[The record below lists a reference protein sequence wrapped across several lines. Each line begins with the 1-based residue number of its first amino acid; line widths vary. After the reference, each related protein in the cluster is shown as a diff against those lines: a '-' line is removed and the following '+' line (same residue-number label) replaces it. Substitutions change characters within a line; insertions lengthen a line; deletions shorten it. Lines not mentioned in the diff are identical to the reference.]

1 MATRR
6 AECVF
11 LLLKPEG
18 KGFLRE
24 NETQMLLHEVEFLR
38 KRAGVPSQGQVAVCC
53 YGNRE
58 RISYEGGKSGG
69 SGRAEKKMVSE
80 GRQGG
85 RSLQMEREQS

>member
-1 MATRR
+1 MRTVTTSR
-6 AECVF
+6 AESAL

-24 NETQMLLHEVEFLR
+24 NETQMLSHEVEFLR

-53 YGNRE
+53 YGNRG
-58 RISYEGGKSGG
+58 RISYEREKSGG
-69 SGRAEKKMVSE
+69 GRAEKKMVSE

-85 RSLQMEREQS
+85 RSL

>member
-1 MATRR
+1 
-6 AECVF
+6 
-11 LLLKPEG
+11 
-18 KGFLRE
+18 
-24 NETQMLLHEVEFLR
+24 MLLHGVEFLR

-53 YGNRE
+53 YGNRG

-85 RSLQMEREQS
+85 RSLQMEREES